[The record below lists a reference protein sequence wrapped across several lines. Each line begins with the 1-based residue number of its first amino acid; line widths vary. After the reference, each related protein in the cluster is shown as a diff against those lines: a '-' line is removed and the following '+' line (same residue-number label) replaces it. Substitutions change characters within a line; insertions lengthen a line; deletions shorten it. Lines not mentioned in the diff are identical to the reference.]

1 VSVSW
6 SKFIFFLAF
15 VFFDFTFLRLEG
27 IFSQAVKNA
36 GDAVTSFA
44 FVFIDFFAVGMSQ
57 LRSFEKKRPKLRS

>member
-1 VSVSW
+1 
-6 SKFIFFLAF
+6 
-15 VFFDFTFLRLEG
+15 LRLGG

-36 GDAVTSFA
+36 GDAVTSFV